1 MKRLSFL
8 WGGLFLTLSVS
19 GCTDRQQKPKEPLV
33 APKEIN
39 LKVLNSKTIKL
50 PPEKTPE

>member
-1 MKRLSFL
+1 MKRLRFL
-8 WGGLFLTLSVS
+8 LGGLFLTLSVS
-19 GCTDRQQKPKEPLV
+19 GCLDRQQKPKEPL